1 MYQLVLKAFKEMHHN
16 LSLEFNEVDIE
27 KANHIEH
34 QINKKR
40 NALRKQHVEDLKEKK
55 YKHKTG
61 TYYSDMFSI
70 TEKIGDYII
79 NVSEAIE
86 EYQER

>member
-1 MYQLVLKAFKEMHHN
+1 MYPLVLKAFKGIHHH
-16 LSLEFNEVDIE
+16 LSLAFNKVDIE
-27 KANHIEH
+27 KANLIEH

-55 YKHKTG
+55 YKHKRG

-79 NVSEAIE
+79 NVRKAI
-86 EYQER
+86 